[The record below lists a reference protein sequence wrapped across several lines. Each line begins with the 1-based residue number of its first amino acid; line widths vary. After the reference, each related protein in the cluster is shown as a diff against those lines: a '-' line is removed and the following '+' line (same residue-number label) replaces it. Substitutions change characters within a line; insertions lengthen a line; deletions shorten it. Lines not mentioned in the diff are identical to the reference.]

1 MGGRAI
7 HRPIARRG
15 LGRAVSEPDRR
26 ARTRPLE
33 LLGLSAALA
42 VFAGVVVFISTRD
55 IVIGLIALGGG
66 FIVSLVVFAMI
77 ALAMSPPDDGTPP
90 PPSGDAH

>member
-1 MGGRAI
+1 MT
-7 HRPIARRG
+7 
-15 LGRAVSEPDRR
+15 EPDRR
-26 ARTRPLE
+26 AKTRPLE
-33 LLGLSAALA
+33 LLGLSAVLA
-42 VFAGVVVFISTRD
+42 VFAGLVVLISTRD
-55 IVIGLIALGGG
+55 VVIALIALGGG

>member
-1 MGGRAI
+1 MT
-7 HRPIARRG
+7 
-15 LGRAVSEPDRR
+15 EPDRR
-26 ARTRPLE
+26 AKTRPLE
-33 LLGLSAALA
+33 LLGLSAVLA
-42 VFAGVVVFISTRD
+42 VFTGLVVLISTRD
-55 IVIGLIALGGG
+55 VLIALIALGGG

>member
-1 MGGRAI
+1 MTK
-7 HRPIARRG
+7 
-15 LGRAVSEPDRR
+15 PDRR

-42 VFAGVVVFISTRD
+42 IFAGVVVLMSTRD
-55 IVIGLIALGGG
+55 VVYALIALGGG

-77 ALAMSPPDDGTPP
+77 ALAVSPPDDGSAP

>member
-1 MGGRAI
+1 MTG
-7 HRPIARRG
+7 
-15 LGRAVSEPDRR
+15 PDRR

-33 LLGLSAALA
+33 LIGLSAVLA
-42 VFAGVVVFISTRD
+42 VFTGVVVLMSTRD
-55 IVIGLIALGGG
+55 LLLGLIALGGG
-66 FIVSLVVFAMI
+66 FIVALVVFAMI

>member
-1 MGGRAI
+1 
-7 HRPIARRG
+7 
-15 LGRAVSEPDRR
+15 VSEPDRR

-42 VFAGVVVFISTRD
+42 VFAGLVVFISTRD

>member
-1 MGGRAI
+1 MTA
-7 HRPIARRG
+7 
-15 LGRAVSEPDRR
+15 PDRR

-33 LLGLSAALA
+33 LLVLSGVLAA
-42 VFAGVVVFISTRD
+42 FAGLVVFMSTKALLLS
-55 IVIGLIALGGG
+55 LIALGGA
-66 FIVSLVVFAMI
+66 FIVALVVFAMI

>member
-1 MGGRAI
+1 MTT
-7 HRPIARRG
+7 
-15 LGRAVSEPDRR
+15 PDRR

-42 VFAGVVVFISTRD
+42 IFAGVVVLMSTRE
-55 IVIGLIALGGG
+55 ITIALIALGGG
-66 FIVSLVVFAMI
+66 FIVSLVVLAMI
-77 ALAMSPPDDGTPP
+77 ALAVSPPDDGSPP